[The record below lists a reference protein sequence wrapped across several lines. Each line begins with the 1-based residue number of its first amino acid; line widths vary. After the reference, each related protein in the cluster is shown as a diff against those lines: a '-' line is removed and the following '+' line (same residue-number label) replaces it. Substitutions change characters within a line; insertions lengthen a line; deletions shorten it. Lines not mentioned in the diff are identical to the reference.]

1 MGVYVG
7 LDVSLA
13 SVAICVIDED
23 GRVLWEGKAAG
34 DPEAVRVTLEPWL
47 GKIEQVGLEAG
58 PTSEWMGGQ
67 LLAAGFQVACLETRH
82 VKAALSA
89 MVVKTD
95 RNDARGIA
103 QIVRAGWFKAVHVK
117 SAGSQRH
124 RTLTT
129 ARNFLVRSMAATE
142 QAIRGLLRPFGLKV
156 GAVTRRRF
164 AGRVHELVADDLALA
179 AIIQPLPR
187 AHERLVAETAQLHR
201 LVLQTVRADPI
212 CRRLMTMPGMGR
224 SPH

>member
-1 MGVYVG
+1 MGLYVG

-34 DPEAVRVTLEPWL
+34 DPEAVRVKLEPWL
-47 GKIEQVGLEAG
+47 GKIERLGLEAG
-58 PTSEWMGGQ
+58 PTSEWIGGH

-103 QIVRAGWFKAVHVK
+103 QIVRAGWFKAVHMK

-129 ARNFLVRSMAATE
+129 ARKFLVRSMAATE

-164 AGRVHELVADDLALA
+164 AGRVHELPLRRSSNRCCMHTSAWSRRRPSCTGLSFRRFERIRSVA
-179 AIIQPLPR
+179 
-187 AHERLVAETAQLHR
+187 
-201 LVLQTVRADPI
+201 
-212 CRRLMTMPGMGR
+212 G
-224 SPH
+224 

>member
-47 GKIEQVGLEAG
+47 GEIEQLGLEAG
-58 PTSEWMGGQ
+58 PTSEWIGGQ

-129 ARNFLVRSMAATE
+129 ARKFLVRSMAATE

-164 AGRVHELVADDLALA
+164 AGRVH
-179 AIIQPLPR
+179 
-187 AHERLVAETAQLHR
+187 
-201 LVLQTVRADPI
+201 
-212 CRRLMTMPGMGR
+212 G
-224 SPH
+224 